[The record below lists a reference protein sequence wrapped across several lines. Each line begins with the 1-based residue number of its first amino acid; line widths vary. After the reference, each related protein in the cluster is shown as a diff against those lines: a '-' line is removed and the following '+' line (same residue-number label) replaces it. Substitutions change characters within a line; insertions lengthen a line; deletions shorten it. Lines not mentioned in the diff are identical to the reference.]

1 MKLTLF
7 TVEEA
12 NRMVREIRGVMERLV
27 ANRRDLERLQRRIDV
42 LELAVAGATP
52 GNADSQELEQALD
65 QRRRLA
71 DRLQRGLQSI
81 RTRGAVV
88 KDLERGLVDFYSIAG
103 DRLIFLCWQLS
114 EPEVSHWHPLEG
126 GFASRQPL
134 HRTERE

>member
-12 NRMVREIRGVMERLV
+12 NRIVQEIRGLMERLV
-27 ANRRDLERLQRRIDV
+27 ASRRDLERLQRRIDV

-52 GNADSQELEQALD
+52 GNADAQELELALD

-81 RTRGAVV
+81 HTRGALV

-134 HRTERE
+134 HRTGRE